1 MYNVLNDEQHL
12 GIYLCILFSG
22 SFERRLWEIDR
33 ELLPSTDSEAA
44 VSQKS
49 KR

>member
-1 MYNVLNDEQHL
+1 MYYVLNNEQHL
-12 GIYLCILFSG
+12 CIYLCILFSG

-33 ELLPSTDSEAA
+33 ELLPPTDSEAA
-44 VSQKS
+44 ISQKS